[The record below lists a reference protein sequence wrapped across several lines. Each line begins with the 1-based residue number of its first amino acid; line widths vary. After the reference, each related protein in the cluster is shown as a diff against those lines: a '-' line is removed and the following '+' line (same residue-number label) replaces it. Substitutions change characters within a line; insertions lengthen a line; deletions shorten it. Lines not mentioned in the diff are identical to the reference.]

1 MPVVFLLD
9 VRIKNSY
16 INKEIFGLLLL
27 IKDHRTNN
35 KNLTNT

>member
-16 INKEIFGLLLL
+16 LNQAIFELLLA
-27 IKDHRTNN
+27 IKDNRANN